1 MFTGAGTQAGDPVEA
16 NALGKF
22 LKEASDPRTRY
33 IGSVKTNVGHLE
45 SASGAIGVIK
55 VLLMM
60 KHDLIVPSLLW
71 GEVNPQI
78 NLNELGLIIPRQPI
92 KWKKEEKMACCNS
105 FGFGGTN
112 AHAVF
117 QTHQLRHHKDKN
129 TSRHESSIICFS
141 GKSILS
147 LKQSMEMMSE
157 EEALLLNGSFKS
169 VSEAEEHFLD
179 ISYTSTVRR
188 DHHRFRKAFIVENIH
203 DLIDNVSQCLAGG
216 IVTKAA
222 SDPHIVFVFCGMGT
236 AWPGMCLQ
244 MMDEFPSFREAIQ
257 EIDAHLKK
265 FTKGQ
270 WSLIERFRK
279 EDCSKDDLL
288 SPIAIFACQVAL
300 VAVWKSLGVK
310 PACVLGQSV
319 GEVAAAYVAGCIS
332 LESAVAIIYF
342 RSQILTQ
349 VSGGKMIVVK
359 NMNVDK
365 VRAALKDFKNA
376 NISLEYSPV
385 SCAVSADPATM
396 TKVRKK
402 LSSIS
407 ASDGSK
413 VQVISLDVPVAYH
426 SQFVDPCIPQLARAL
441 EKLQASPPTV
451 QYISAVSGEEL
462 TVAPDQRYWT
472 THLREPVLF
481 SKAVKTARKKNPGK
495 TVFLEIGPR
504 AVLKAHIHDI
514 FPNEDVPVVISMSK
528 QPEKK
533 VFLQATAS
541 LYELG
546 SDIQWEAL
554 FKTSHEITELP
565 RYVFDKKTSLRRSEI
580 QAMLLSGT
588 PMVNH
593 HLFLYPITVKT
604 RDLFK
609 IVLSTFT
616 TSFVYDH
623 IVGHTFV
630 IPGAL
635 YLEAGFA
642 IAKLVGNDLGNQ
654 ALISATFVSPVSA
667 DKDDLIELDI
677 KKADIPSLSKESSL
691 QFDIVRND
699 RLVVTIK
706 VDQLPPATC
715 APDQISLLHIK
726 QKCKQLV
733 GKDTIQ
739 TALRNLNFNFG
750 ESFSLLD
757 HAFKGDRECLACIKP
772 STKVCQDFISTTI
785 HPAVLDAMMQ
795 SSVVLME
802 NSVKVE
808 QQPLPEAVNKLK
820 VFGKME
826 PCMYVHTRI
835 ESEENKRVR
844 YSCVLYSTDGRTL
857 AILDEYVVNKTNA
870 ESDCNLPML
879 MTMKWDPVSD
889 SWDRDMAA
897 ENALILVTSSD
908 TDMPR
913 DDKMKMI
920 GKSHN
925 AREWTEIKIEMSEL
939 MKGAETY
946 SACLVLCQTGITNGI
961 TCDELGTSLMNT
973 CGIIQ
978 SVLSLAVDKKLTIP
992 VIVCTFGAWP
1002 SPEGRSEV
1010 IVHPAASSL
1019 WGLVRTVQAEKVY
1032 SNVFIVDIQVPV
1044 NRMTSQFFSSMAGY
1058 FSSAYEHR
1066 ENREYI
1072 ITENKVFLNR
1082 ISVIDKGTGVPL
1094 YREVNLDLN
1103 SNVVIMSQD
1112 INGVASPVAVKTDK
1126 AFRADASQ
1134 IVVKPH
1140 LFALPSPHLLKMGM
1154 LLEEST
1160 VGPNKHPVFAVE
1172 SIWQSA
1178 EKPQN
1183 LIVSCCP
1190 VHVATTVTVPSE
1202 TAMETSAIPDY
1213 HPGDLTTLVLL
1224 FSLADKIKA
1233 TDSTII
1239 VPDTNK
1245 SLAQLMEMI
1254 LKSRDSVA
1262 SVHVM
1267 TSEDLHNT
1275 KVKSTALVSL
1285 VLLDDVIMGLL
1296 ARQWEN
1302 AKYLVT
1308 CKYLMTTAAHSHL
1321 VCHFANV
1328 EYEVVD
1334 TQNLFQPLI
1343 MRKIVPEVKH
1353 LLKNQ
1358 DIKSLSEMADCLQS
1372 CRKMAAE
1379 LRSDGVYRLLEF
1391 KEFSLQQLSL
1401 KVENKNLFD
1410 KNYLYIVVAGLTG
1423 LGWICVKYLAENG
1436 AGNIAIL
1443 QRRSPSEDHIANI
1456 TALSQSFHCNIEVF
1470 QTDITKFAQTQDA
1483 LTNLQ
1488 DRFPKARLKGIF
1500 FGAAVI
1506 DDGHFFSMTREKFE
1520 KALSPKVKGIWNL
1533 HVLTRDMPLD
1543 FFVMHSSIA
1552 SVLGNQGQTNYCAG
1566 NAFLDG
1572 LAYFRRSLGLAAQSL
1587 SWGPLNVGLLSDKEN
1602 VKQKL
1607 ELSGYLLMSEQEIR
1621 DSLSPLLMLN
1631 WPHCSPLKLDE
1642 KRFARRLA
1650 GNSDHSLLARLQI
1663 SLSLDEQTGGNEV
1676 TVDIHAAKSLD
1687 PERRQQ
1693 TCSSYIANLACK
1705 ILTIT
1710 DRSLVTMDT
1719 SLVDL
1724 GFDSISSRMMIDQV
1738 YKDTGVELTL
1748 LPFVT
1753 GEATVRTLAEIVNKM
1768 IA

>member
-1 MFTGAGTQAGDPVEA
+1 MGCPHSVLVSSSSEDGSDSIPELLVVKANNSDQSKSTSGNEESADDEAIAIIGIACKTPGAENIRDFWRILLNGENHITEVPPSRWNGEVFYDEDPNKQGKTNVRRAGFVKGYGVTGATNAILAARVSYVYNFQGPCMVLDTACSSALVCIHAGAQAIRNGDCDMAVCGGTNYMGNPGMFVQLSKSAMISPEGLSKTFSAKADGYARAEGCGIVVLKRCRNPAGDPVEA

-60 KHDLIVPSLLW
+60 NHDLIVPSLLW

-141 GKSILS
+141 GKSIHS

-157 EEALLLNGSFKS
+157 EEALVLNGSFKS
-169 VSEAEEHFLD
+169 VSEAEEHLID
-179 ISYTSTVRR
+179 ISYTGTVRR
-188 DHHRFRKAFIVENIH
+188 DHHRFRKAFIVEDIH
-203 DLIDNVSQCLAGG
+203 DLIDNVSQCLADGV
-216 IVTKAA
+216 VTKAA

-244 MMDEFPSFREAIQ
+244 MMDEFPSFRDAIQ
-257 EIDAHLKK
+257 EIDALLKK

-270 WSLIERFRK
+270 WSLVERFK
-279 EDCSKDDLL
+279 NEDCSKDDLL

-300 VAVWKSLGVK
+300 VAVWKSLGVI

-359 NMNVDK
+359 NINVEK

-385 SCAVSADPATM
+385 SCAVSADPATL
-396 TKVRKK
+396 TKVRQK

-407 ASDGSK
+407 ASDGSQL
-413 VQVISLDVPVAYH
+413 QVISLDVPVAYH
-426 SQFVDPCIPQLARAL
+426 SQFVDPCIAQLARAL
-441 EKLQASPPTV
+441 EKLQSSPPTV

-514 FPNEDVPVVISMSK
+514 FPNEDVPVVTSMSK

-642 IAKLVGNDLGNQ
+642 IAKLLSNDFGNQ
-654 ALISATFVSPVSA
+654 ALISATFMSPVSA

-699 RLVVTIK
+699 RLVVNIK
-706 VDQLPPATC
+706 VDHLPPATC

-733 GKDTIQ
+733 VKDTIQ

-772 STKVCQDFISTTI
+772 SPKVCQDFISTTI

-795 SSVVLME
+795 SSVVLMG

-808 QQPLPEAVNKLK
+808 QQHLPEAVNKLK

-826 PCMYVHTRI
+826 TCMYVHTRI
-835 ESEENKRVR
+835 ASEENKRVR
-844 YSCVLYSTDGRTL
+844 YSCVLYSADGHTL
-857 AILDEYVVNKTNA
+857 AILDEYVVNKINA

-889 SWDRDMAA
+889 SWDRDVAV

-908 TDMPR
+908 TDMPT
-913 DDKMKMI
+913 DNKMKMI
-920 GKSHN
+920 GKSHH
-925 AREWTEIKIEMSEL
+925 TKS
-939 MKGAETY
+939 
-946 SACLVLCQTGITNGI
+946 
-961 TCDELGTSLMNT
+961 
-973 CGIIQ
+973 
-978 SVLSLAVDKKLTIP
+978 
-992 VIVCTFGAWP
+992 
-1002 SPEGRSEV
+1002 
-1010 IVHPAASSL
+1010 
-1019 WGLVRTVQAEKVY
+1019 
-1032 SNVFIVDIQVPV
+1032 
-1044 NRMTSQFFSSMAGY
+1044 
-1058 FSSAYEHR
+1058 
-1066 ENREYI
+1066 
-1072 ITENKVFLNR
+1072 
-1082 ISVIDKGTGVPL
+1082 
-1094 YREVNLDLN
+1094 
-1103 SNVVIMSQD
+1103 
-1112 INGVASPVAVKTDK
+1112 
-1126 AFRADASQ
+1126 
-1134 IVVKPH
+1134 
-1140 LFALPSPHLLKMGM
+1140 
-1154 LLEEST
+1154 
-1160 VGPNKHPVFAVE
+1160 GP
-1172 SIWQSA
+1172 
-1178 EKPQN
+1178 
-1183 LIVSCCP
+1183 
-1190 VHVATTVTVPSE
+1190 
-1202 TAMETSAIPDY
+1202 
-1213 HPGDLTTLVLL
+1213 
-1224 FSLADKIKA
+1224 
-1233 TDSTII
+1233 
-1239 VPDTNK
+1239 
-1245 SLAQLMEMI
+1245 
-1254 LKSRDSVA
+1254 KSR
-1262 SVHVM
+1262 
-1267 TSEDLHNT
+1267 E
-1275 KVKSTALVSL
+1275 
-1285 VLLDDVIMGLL
+1285 
-1296 ARQWEN
+1296 R
-1302 AKYLVT
+1302 
-1308 CKYLMTTAAHSHL
+1308 
-1321 VCHFANV
+1321 
-1328 EYEVVD
+1328 
-1334 TQNLFQPLI
+1334 
-1343 MRKIVPEVKH
+1343 
-1353 LLKNQ
+1353 
-1358 DIKSLSEMADCLQS
+1358 
-1372 CRKMAAE
+1372 CR
-1379 LRSDGVYRLLEF
+1379 S
-1391 KEFSLQQLSL
+1391 
-1401 KVENKNLFD
+1401 
-1410 KNYLYIVVAGLTG
+1410 
-1423 LGWICVKYLAENG
+1423 
-1436 AGNIAIL
+1436 
-1443 QRRSPSEDHIANI
+1443 
-1456 TALSQSFHCNIEVF
+1456 
-1470 QTDITKFAQTQDA
+1470 
-1483 LTNLQ
+1483 
-1488 DRFPKARLKGIF
+1488 
-1500 FGAAVI
+1500 
-1506 DDGHFFSMTREKFE
+1506 
-1520 KALSPKVKGIWNL
+1520 
-1533 HVLTRDMPLD
+1533 
-1543 FFVMHSSIA
+1543 
-1552 SVLGNQGQTNYCAG
+1552 
-1566 NAFLDG
+1566 
-1572 LAYFRRSLGLAAQSL
+1572 
-1587 SWGPLNVGLLSDKEN
+1587 
-1602 VKQKL
+1602 
-1607 ELSGYLLMSEQEIR
+1607 
-1621 DSLSPLLMLN
+1621 
-1631 WPHCSPLKLDE
+1631 
-1642 KRFARRLA
+1642 
-1650 GNSDHSLLARLQI
+1650 
-1663 SLSLDEQTGGNEV
+1663 
-1676 TVDIHAAKSLD
+1676 
-1687 PERRQQ
+1687 
-1693 TCSSYIANLACK
+1693 
-1705 ILTIT
+1705 
-1710 DRSLVTMDT
+1710 
-1719 SLVDL
+1719 
-1724 GFDSISSRMMIDQV
+1724 
-1738 YKDTGVELTL
+1738 
-1748 LPFVT
+1748 
-1753 GEATVRTLAEIVNKM
+1753 
-1768 IA
+1768 